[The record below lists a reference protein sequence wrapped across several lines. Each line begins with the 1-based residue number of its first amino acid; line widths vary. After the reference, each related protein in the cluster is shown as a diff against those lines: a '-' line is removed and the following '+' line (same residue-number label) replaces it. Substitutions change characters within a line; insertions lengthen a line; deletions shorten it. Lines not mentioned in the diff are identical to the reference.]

1 MPFKTLIMAS
11 ERGRAAR
18 AASRCA
24 SATAE
29 YTVRLKEP
37 IEEQDDF
44 VWLPYEVLERRAADR
59 PAPDGVGDAGIRQRS
74 SMRGAAFAQD
84 IGAPTDWL
92 IPQLGKRASSAA

>member
-11 ERGRAAR
+11 AATEGHSCLTLR
-18 AASRCA
+18 

-44 VWLPYEVLERRAADR
+44 VWLPFEVLERRATGVLAE
-59 PAPDGVGDAGIRQRS
+59 DGRSVQRIELRS
-74 SMRGAAFAQD
+74 PVPQELPS
-84 IGAPTDWL
+84 PTDWL
-92 IPQLGKRASSAA
+92 IPQLVKRDRTAA